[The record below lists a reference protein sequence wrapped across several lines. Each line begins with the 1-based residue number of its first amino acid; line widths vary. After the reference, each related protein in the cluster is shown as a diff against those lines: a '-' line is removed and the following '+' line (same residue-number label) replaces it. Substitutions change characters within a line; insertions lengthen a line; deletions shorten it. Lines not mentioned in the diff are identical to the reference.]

1 MALAYELRLQDDNYE
16 YKPEME
22 FEPLER
28 NKKLIDYNLEGFV
41 FLEIDNF

>member
-1 MALAYELRLQDDNYE
+1 
-16 YKPEME
+16 ME

-41 FLEIDNF
+41 FMEIENFSPI